1 MDLLIA
7 EDDPVSAHRLRRQLE
22 SLGHVVHIA
31 VDGGEAWRIVRET
44 SPSLV
49 ISDWVMPG
57 IDGPDLC
64 RRIRELGGGRY
75 TYTILLTGRDSLE
88 DRIEGLRSGADDYL
102 TKPVDPAELAARLGI
117 AGRIL
122 GMQAE
127 LQDQAARLGTLTAT
141 LEKQNARLEHLSA
154 TDPLTGAWNRRYFQ
168 EALEAQ
174 TRLAARHNR
183 PVSLSMIDI
192 DFFKAY
198 NDAHGHPKGDEALRA
213 VATELRGNVRSHD
226 VVARYGGEEFV
237 ILQPEADFP
246 VCVEIGDRIRR
257 AVCGLPWKLKQVTIS
272 VGVATWRGDFDPLEL
287 VERADRALYAAKSR
301 GRNCVVHERELAP
314 IQSGGNEMNTENPE
328 DSLQPG
334 SAARPHFPGV
344 P

>member
-7 EDDPVSAHRLRRQLE
+7 EDDPVSALRLRRQLE
-22 SLGHVVHIA
+22 GMGHVVRVA
-31 VDGGEAWRIVRET
+31 ADGMEAWRVVRET

-57 IDGPDLC
+57 LDGPELV

-75 TYTILLTGRDSLE
+75 TYTILLTGRDSRE
-88 DRIEGLRSGADDYL
+88 DRLEGLRSGADDYL

-127 LQDQAARLGTLTAT
+127 LQDQARRLGTLSAE
-141 LEKQNARLEHLSA
+141 LEKQNAQLEHLVA

-174 TRLAARHNR
+174 TRLAGRHDR
-183 PVSLSMIDI
+183 PVSLTMVDI
-192 DFFKAY
+192 DYFKAY

-246 VCVEIGDRIRR
+246 VSVEIGERLRR
-257 AVCGLPWKLKQVTIS
+257 AVCGLPWKLRQVTIS
-272 VGVATWRGDFDPLEL
+272 VGVATWRGGYDPAEL
-287 VERADRALYAAKSR
+287 IERADRALYQAKAR
-301 GRNCVVHERELAP
+301 GRNCVVHDRDMPAPAGQTAAPHDPRECAP
-314 IQSGGNEMNTENPE
+314 
-328 DSLQPG
+328 
-334 SAARPHFPGV
+334 AAPLP
-344 P
+344 PSPSTP